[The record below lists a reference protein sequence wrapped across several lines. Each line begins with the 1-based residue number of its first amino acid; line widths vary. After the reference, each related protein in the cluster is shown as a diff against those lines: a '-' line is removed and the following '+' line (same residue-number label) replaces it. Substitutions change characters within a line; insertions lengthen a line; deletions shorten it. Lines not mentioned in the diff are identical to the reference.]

1 MKPIHSRLRILA
13 VVAAFLFAMGTSTY
27 AQNHPASSIPGATKA
42 VVTDAA
48 LRDLWVGHVFWVRA
62 VVVESLAH
70 NEKAAGVAEQEVVA
84 NAKAIGAAIE
94 PFYSKEASEKLFNL
108 LAGHYGAIKQYL
120 TATVSGSKESQDAAF
135 KALVGN
141 AGEIAKFLSGANPK
155 LPYDALNG
163 LLVAHGTH
171 HVQQILQLKAG
182 DYAAEAKTWTAMKDH
197 MYVIADA
204 LTDGLVK
211 QFPKKF

>member
-1 MKPIHSRLRILA
+1 MKPSHSKVRTLA
-13 VVAAFLFAMGTSTY
+13 VVAACFFAMATSTY
-27 AQNHPASSIPGATKA
+27 AQNHPGSSIPGATKT

-70 NEKAAGVAEQEVVA
+70 NDTAVSVAEKEVVA
-84 NAKAIGAAIE
+84 NAKEIGAAIE
-94 PFYSKEASEKLFNL
+94 PFYGKEASEKLFTL

-120 TATVSGSKESQDAAF
+120 EATLAGSKESQDVAF

-182 DYAAEAKTWTAMKDH
+182 DYAEEAKTWNAMKNH